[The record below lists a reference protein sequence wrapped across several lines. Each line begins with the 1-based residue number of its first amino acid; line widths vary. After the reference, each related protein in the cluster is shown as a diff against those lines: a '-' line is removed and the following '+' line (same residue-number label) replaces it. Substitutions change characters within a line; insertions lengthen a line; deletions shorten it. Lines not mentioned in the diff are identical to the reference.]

1 LIAKGIV
8 REAIRA
14 IQDERKA
21 SGFDVS
27 DRIHVKWN
35 SDEQSSK
42 AIEDGVVWI
51 SEEVLALSF
60 ERDLNLK
67 PGEQEL
73 GLQLKLN
80 KA

>member
-1 LIAKGIV
+1 
-8 REAIRA
+8 
-14 IQDERKA
+14 
-21 SGFDVS
+21 VS

-42 AIEDGVVWI
+42 SIEAGAAWI

-60 ERDLNLK
+60 ERDSKLT
-67 PGEQEL
+67 PSVQEL
-73 GLQLKLN
+73 GLSLKLT